1 MINVPDRDT
10 RRYTT
15 ALLNAIDDGVISAQ
29 SLVADLL
36 EWMSDDDIQR
46 FGDQYD
52 LWEETE

>member
-15 ALLNAIDDGVISAQ
+15 ALLNAIDEGVISAQ

-36 EWMSDDDIQR
+36 EWMSDSEVQR
-46 FGDQYD
+46 FGEQYD